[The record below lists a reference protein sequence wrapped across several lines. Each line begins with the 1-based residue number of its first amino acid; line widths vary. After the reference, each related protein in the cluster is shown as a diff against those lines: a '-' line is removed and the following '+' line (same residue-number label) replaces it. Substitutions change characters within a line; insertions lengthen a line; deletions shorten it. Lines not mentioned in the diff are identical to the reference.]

1 MTPTTLVHSRL
12 TLLGWANSNPIGE
25 KGANAMNKIK
35 GFLRDESGIETLEY
49 AVIGAIVAA
58 VAVLIYGTG
67 WGQSV
72 RTTLVRAASQSTGT
86 VTT

>member
-1 MTPTTLVHSRL
+1 M
-12 TLLGWANSNPIGE
+12 NSIR
-25 KGANAMNKIK
+25 KFI
-35 GFLRDESGIETLEY
+35 RDESGIETLEY

-67 WGQSV
+67 WGRSV
-72 RTTLVRAASQSTGT
+72 KETLINAASQSTGT